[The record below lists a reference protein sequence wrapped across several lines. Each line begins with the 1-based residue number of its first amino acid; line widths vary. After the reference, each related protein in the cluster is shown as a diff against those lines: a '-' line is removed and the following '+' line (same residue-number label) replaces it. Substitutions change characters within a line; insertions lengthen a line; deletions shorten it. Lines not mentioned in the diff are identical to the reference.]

1 MRDRPLI
8 AAVHNTTASIAPL
21 RAALA
26 HELPEAVLWNLMDDR
41 LGADADSA
49 GGLNPGLRDRML
61 DLIRHGV
68 TGGADAVLIACSMY
82 GEVRT
87 IAEKLIA
94 TPVFASDADMISEI
108 AALAPQRVAVLA
120 SLQGS
125 AADST
130 ARITAALADTNPASS
145 EVLPVFCRDAAEAAE
160 RADISTLVDVFATE
174 LNLTGREFDLVC
186 IAQYSLSPAAAA
198 LADKIGVPVIS
209 PPRSA
214 ARAIAHRLATS

>member
-21 RAALA
+21 RGALA
-26 HELPEAVLWNLMDDR
+26 HELPGAVLWNLMDDR
-41 LGADADSA
+41 LGADADDA
-49 GGLNPGLRDRML
+49 GGLDPRLRNRML

-68 TGGADAVLIACSMY
+68 NGGADAVLIACSMY
-82 GEVRT
+82 GEVRA
-87 IAEKLIA
+87 IAEKLLT
-94 TPVFASDADMISEI
+94 TPVFASDSDMISEI
-108 AALAPQRVAVLA
+108 AASAPRRVAVLA

-130 ARITAALADTNPASS
+130 ARITAALADTSS
-145 EVLPVFCRDAAEAAE
+145 TSAEVLPVFCRGAADAAE
-160 RADISTLVDVFATE
+160 RADISALVEAFATE
-174 LNLTGREFDLVC
+174 LDHTGGEFDLVC

-214 ARAIAHRLATS
+214 ARAIAHRLTQS